1 MAARI
6 DDVVPPRQTGIMDR
20 RATKWAM
27 ALAKLVVLGAIVWI
41 VWRHVEWGKLWLT
54 LRGVRPAFFA
64 LSLACLFVV
73 PVVLALRLSYV
84 SKLPLRPL
92 ILCVVKSCFFNSLF
106 VAQVGGDVYKIYF
119 LSGVVRDRKRAI
131 AFVAGDRV
139 IGITGLVGLSL
150 LNVTVGGRYFRD
162 PRIHISVVLYLS
174 ALVMIFATIFLVP
187 DNWLR
192 GFDRYPRIGSL
203 LAKIR
208 RTRAYAR
215 EALTRKLLVGVALTL
230 ASYFLLIVGNVL
242 AMLAMRL
249 RVDMVA
255 SALYVP
261 VISVAAVTLPISFN
275 GLGVRES
282 LFILFFGL
290 AGYTAEEGLA
300 LGMVGLVGMTV
311 VAIGGGVL
319 VVVTGGR
326 RALRGSNAA
335 PRPQDGQLGRAQRS
349 SDARGESAG
358 PGDP

>member
-1 MAARI
+1 
-6 DDVVPPRQTGIMDR
+6 
-20 RATKWAM
+20 M

-208 RTRAYAR
+208 RTRAYA
-215 EALTRKLLVGVALTL
+215 
-230 ASYFLLIVGNVL
+230 
-242 AMLAMRL
+242 
-249 RVDMVA
+249 
-255 SALYVP
+255 LYVP